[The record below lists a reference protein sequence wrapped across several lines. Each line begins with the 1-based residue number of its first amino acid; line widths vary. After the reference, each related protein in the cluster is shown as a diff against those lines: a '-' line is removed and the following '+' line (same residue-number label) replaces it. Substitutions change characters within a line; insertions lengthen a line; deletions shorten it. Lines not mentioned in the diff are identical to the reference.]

1 MTNFVCILGWRFV
14 GDFKRFLDTLS
25 LFWRMRDRVEGGKSF
40 CHFDVKK
47 SARLVNLASL
57 IFNKPFQ
64 TESICK
70 RNLDYIFRLVTAPK
84 RDEVV
89 QVLFVAL

>member
-1 MTNFVCILGWRFV
+1 MAIRAPDGV
-14 GDFKRFLDTLS
+14 
-25 LFWRMRDRVEGGKSF
+25 
-40 CHFDVKK
+40 
-47 SARLVNLASL
+47 
-57 IFNKPFQ
+57 NKPFQ

>member
-25 LFWRMRDRVEGGKSF
+25 LFWRMRDRAGGGKSF

-47 SARLVNLASL
+47 
-57 IFNKPFQ
+57 
-64 TESICK
+64 
-70 RNLDYIFRLVTAPK
+70 
-84 RDEVV
+84 V
-89 QVLFVAL
+89 QDWYDGPSPTNDNATKVRSVEDISPRKTFV